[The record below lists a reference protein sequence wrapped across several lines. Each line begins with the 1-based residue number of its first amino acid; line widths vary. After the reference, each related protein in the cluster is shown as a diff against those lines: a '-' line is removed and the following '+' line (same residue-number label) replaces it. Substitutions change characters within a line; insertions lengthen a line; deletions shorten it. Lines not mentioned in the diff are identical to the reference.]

1 MAYTVNYSD
10 GTKTAITVAN
20 GLVDTTTNLG
30 LTGRGYTGY
39 GEITAEN
46 FLHLLENF
54 ASSSPPSKP
63 VEGQLWYDSNH
74 NELKYFDNT
83 VSNSGNWKSIA
94 SMTVQSSAPT
104 SFGEQDGH
112 FWLDEDTGILY
123 IYYNGSWITVSDVTG
138 NTRIESR
145 TRFDTDDNSHRTIE
159 VIVDGEIV
167 SISSSDSSWAP
178 QNSGSNTEYLEDGVT
193 LLDTQFSNISK
204 GVNLNETTGYYF
216 QGTATSA
223 LYADLAERYHADA
236 VYEYGTVVE
245 IGGKYEVTQTT
256 KKKSSDVFG
265 VVSDSPAFMMNSG
278 AGSQETH
285 PFIALSGRIPVR
297 VVGTVKKGDRLIT
310 SDTPGHAMAVG
321 SESHDWQN
329 VIGRALED
337 KVNEEAGIIE
347 AVVGTK

>member
-30 LTGRGYTGY
+30 LVGRGYEGY
-39 GEITAEN
+39 GEQTAKN
-46 FLHLLENF
+46 FLNLLENF
-54 ASSSPPSKP
+54 SSSSPPSKP
-63 VEGQLWYDSNH
+63 VEGQLWFDNNH
-74 NELKYFDNT
+74 RELKYFDNT
-83 VSNSGNWKSIA
+83 VGSSGNWKSIA

-112 FWLDEDTGILY
+112 FWLDEDSGILY

-145 TRFDTDDNSHRTIE
+145 TRYDTGDNTHRTVE
-159 VIVDGEIV
+159 VIVNGEIV
-167 SISSSDSSWAP
+167 SITSSDSTWSP
-178 QNSGSNTEYLEDGVT
+178 QNSGSNAEYLEDGST
-193 LLDTQFSNISK
+193 LLETQFSNIGK
-204 GVNLNETTGYYF
+204 GINLNESSGYYF

-223 LYADLAERYHADA
+223 LYADLAERYHSDA

-245 IGGKYEVTQTT
+245 IGGKYEITQTT
-256 KKKSSDVFG
+256 TKNSSNVFG
-265 VVSDSPAFMMNSG
+265 VISDNPAFMMNSG
-278 AGSQETH
+278 AGSRDTH
-285 PFIALSGRIPVR
+285 PFVALSGRIPIR
-297 VVGTVKKGDRLIT
+297 VVGSVKKGERLV
-310 SDTPGHAMAVG
+310 SSETPGHAMSAG
-321 SESHDWQN
+321 SEYNWEH

-337 KVNEEAGIIE
+337 KINSEAGIIE